1 MKILQYVPGAI
12 GGGATHTLPLSAPD
26 IETVVSGEIERLAS
40 ALSAHAAGA
49 AAVAHAAGNPVTHAG
64 AAVDQ
69 HTDHAHDFISIGVG
83 GAVGVALG
91 IDAVGPPTEL
101 EDGGAA
107 APHTLAGGGASG
119 VQDTLLSAHV
129 PTQPNDHPAADIV
142 LGVIDHPPADI
153 AAAVADH
160 VGADPVAV
168 TGTVTRLTTRT
179 FSMVNPTLAGDLL
192 TLNYLEVGE
201 QVLAS

>member
-1 MKILQYVPGAI
+1 MKIIQYVPGAI
-12 GGGATHTLPLSAPD
+12 GGGATHTLPATAPD
-26 IETVVSGEIERLAS
+26 IETIVSGEIERLAS

-49 AAVAHAAGNPVTHAG
+49 AAVAHAAGAVVAHAG
-64 AAVDQ
+64 TAVAQ
-69 HTDHAHDFISIGVG
+69 HADHAHDFISIGVG

-91 IDAVGPPTEL
+91 LDAVGPPTEL

-107 APHTLAGGGASG
+107 APHAFAGGGASG
-119 VQDTLLSAHV
+119 VQNTLLSAHV

-142 LGVIDHPPADI
+142 GGVIDHPPADI
-153 AAAVADH
+153 AGAVANH
-160 VGADPVAV
+160 VGADPVAA
-168 TGTVTRLTTRT
+168 TGVITRLTTRT
-179 FSMVNPTLAGDLL
+179 FSMVNPTVAGDLL